1 MTQLTSKNIAKT
13 GKTYL
18 AVMLVLSILM
28 VVVMVIS

>member
-1 MTQLTSKNIAKT
+1 MTQLTSKNIART